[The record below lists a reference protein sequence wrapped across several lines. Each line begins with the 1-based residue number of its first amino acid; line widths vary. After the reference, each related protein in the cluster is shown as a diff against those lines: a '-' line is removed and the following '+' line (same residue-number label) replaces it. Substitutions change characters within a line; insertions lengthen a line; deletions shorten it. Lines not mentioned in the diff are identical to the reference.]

1 MPCSPSRAASA
12 GTWRCRVPRAGLSPA
27 ALVDLAL
34 AELDATDGAPLS
46 LGAVAARAGVKT
58 PSIYKHVAGLAEL
71 ESLVAARIYDELGA
85 EVEASL
91 QGVRGADAVRAFLR
105 AYRSFALRH
114 PGRYRWLPVQP
125 SGHPALEEAA
135 DRVLAI
141 AARAVAGAGAGAAG
155 ARAASGGTADD
166 GAADAV
172 ALDDAAIH
180 DLRGL
185 RAVAHGFAT
194 LEAAGGFG
202 LPADVDR
209 SYELLI
215 DRLLG
220 ARSADP
226 LTD

>member
-12 GTWRCRVPRAGLSPA
+12 GSWRCRVPRAGLSPA

-91 QGVRGADAVRAFLR
+91 QGAEGADAVRAFLR

-141 AARAVAGAGAGAAG
+141 AVRAVGDAGHGL
-155 ARAASGGTADD
+155 SDGTA
-166 GAADAV
+166 GEVSLDA
-172 ALDDAAIH
+172 AAIH
-180 DLRGL
+180 NLRGL